1 MAETRST
8 SYINESI
15 ASLKTTSDH
24 HGHSLQE
31 ITNQL
36 NAINIALQ
44 KLAEA
49 EEKRQQSPSPE
60 SSPITHTVSLP
71 LPSLSKSVRL
81 EFPRFKGDDPVAWVY
96 KANQYFNF
104 YHTSRNEKL
113 LMASFH
119 MDNGV

>member
-44 KLAEA
+44 KLTEA
-49 EEKRQQSPSPE
+49 EEKRQQSPLPE
-60 SSPITHTVSLP
+60 SSPITHSVSLP

-81 EFPRFKGDDPVAWVY
+81 EFPRFRGDDPAAWVY
-96 KANQYFNF
+96 KAN
-104 YHTSRNEKL
+104 
-113 LMASFH
+113 
-119 MDNGV
+119 

>member
-24 HGHSLQE
+24 HAHSLQE

-44 KLAEA
+44 KLTKA
-49 EEKRQQSPSPE
+49 EEKRQQSPLPE

-71 LPSLSKSVRL
+71 LPSLLKSVRL
-81 EFPRFKGDDPVAWVY
+81 EFPRFRGDDPATWVY
-96 KANQYFNF
+96 KAN
-104 YHTSRNEKL
+104 
-113 LMASFH
+113 
-119 MDNGV
+119 

>member
-15 ASLKTTSDH
+15 ASLKTTFDH

-36 NAINIALQ
+36 NAINITLQ
-44 KLAEA
+44 KLAKA
-49 EEKRQQSPSPE
+49 EEKRQQSSSPE

-81 EFPRFKGDDPVAWVY
+81 EFPRFKGDDPIA
-96 KANQYFNF
+96 
-104 YHTSRNEKL
+104 
-113 LMASFH
+113 
-119 MDNGV
+119 

>member
-36 NAINIALQ
+36 NAINITLQ
-44 KLAEA
+44 KLTEA

-71 LPSLSKSVRL
+71 LPSLLKSVRL
-81 EFPRFKGDDPVAWVY
+81 EFPRFRGNDPAAWVY
-96 KANQYFNF
+96 KAN
-104 YHTSRNEKL
+104 
-113 LMASFH
+113 
-119 MDNGV
+119 